1 MNIQTDFIN
10 EIAPYVQKW
19 QKYYGFGVCSA
30 IIAQACLESA
40 FGQSD
45 KAQYNNY
52 FGLKYKGNR
61 VTCNSGKF
69 TSTSAEWKDGKYYP
83 IITEWYAFANMDD
96 GVQGYFQFI
105 ASGKY
110 KVKGITDPE
119 TYLQALKD
127 GGYATSPNYVA
138 NNMRVVDNYGL
149 RKYDEVDMVQYD
161 LNRKPDSPLA
171 KCAIWTYNCSI
182 RNTKLRPSQFDFI
195 PHCTAGMSS
204 AESTARRFQNPAVQA
219 SCHYCI
225 GSNGDIVQNVPEE
238 YRAWTTGGDLNVGG
252 VTGAMMDHHSFTF
265 EIANTALAPDYPMS
279 AEAIASLVYLMVD
292 ICKRHGIKKVTWN
305 GDKYYASNISNY
317 NVIAAHRWYARKS
330 CPGNFL
336 YNSMKNVADTVN
348 MLLASG
354 GDIPSGDYVIDG
366 VDYSEVF
373 NPAYYRDHN
382 ADVAA
387 SPYGVNDST
396 LWEHFRDFGMNEL
409 RRGNESFNARAY
421 KERYADLREA
431 YGDSNQM
438 YYWHWIVFGKA
449 EGRNGL

>member
-110 KVKGITDPE
+110 KVKEITDPE
-119 TYLQALKD
+119 QYLTELKSKS
-127 GGYATSPNYVA
+127 YATGPDYVA
-138 NNMRVVDNYGL
+138 NNMRVVETYGL

-182 RNTKLRPSQFDFI
+182 RNTKLKPSQFDFI

-238 YRAWTTGGDLNVGG
+238 YRAWTTGGDLNVNG

-305 GDKYYASNISNY
+305 GDKYYASNANNY

-366 VDYSEVF
+366 VNYGEVF
-373 NPAYYRDHN
+373 DPTYYRDHN
-382 ADVAA
+382 PDVAA
-387 SPYGVNDST
+387 SPYGVNDGT

-409 RRGNESFNARAY
+409 RQGNEDFNARAY

-449 EGRNGL
+449 EGRNGK